1 MNALVRRRLFRPEP
15 RWALRDFGDLHREI
29 DSLFATVFGRG
40 GAPETESDWTPHVE
54 SFVKDD
60 ALRVRV
66 DLPGIDP
73 KTVDVSVEDDV
84 LTIRGERKSEHE
96 DATYRETR
104 YGRFER
110 RLRVPEG
117 TDTAAIKASY
127 TNGVLDITIP
137 VPKPETRKLKID
149 VATA

>member
-15 RWALRDFGDLHREI
+15 RWAVRDFGDLHRDI
-29 DSLFATVFGRG
+29 DSLFATVFGG
-40 GAPETESDWTPHVE
+40 GAPETASDWTPHVE
-54 SFVKDD
+54 SWTKDD
-60 ALRVRV
+60 TVHVRV

-73 KTVDVSVEDDV
+73 KAVDVSVEDDV
-84 LTIRGERKSEHE
+84 LTRRGERKSEHD
-96 DATYRETR
+96 DAAYHEVR

-117 TDTAAIKASY
+117 TDPAAIKATY
-127 TNGVLDITIP
+127 ANGVLEITIP

>member
-15 RWALRDFGDLHREI
+15 RWAVRDFGDLHREI
-29 DSLFATVFGRG
+29 DSLFAGVFG
-40 GAPETESDWTPHVE
+40 GAPESESDWTPHVE
-54 SFVKDD
+54 SWTKDD
-60 ALRVRV
+60 TVHVRL

-73 KTVDVSVEDDV
+73 KAVDVSIEDDV
-84 LTIRGERKSEHE
+84 LTISGERKSEHD
-96 DATYRETR
+96 DATYREVR

-117 TDTAAIKASY
+117 TDAAAIKATH
-127 TNGVLDITIP
+127 TNGVLEITIP

>member
-1 MNALVRRRLFRPEP
+1 MNALVRRRLFRPQP
-15 RWALRDFGDLHREI
+15 SWDFGDVDREI
-29 DSLFATVFGRG
+29 HTLFANVFG
-40 GAPETESDWTPHVE
+40 GATGETGSDWTPHVE

-60 ALRVRV
+60 TLHVRA

-73 KTVDVSVEDDV
+73 KAVDVSVEDDV

-96 DATYRETR
+96 EAAYREVR

-117 TDTAAIKASY
+117 TDAAAIKATY
-127 TNGVLDITIP
+127 TNGVLEIAIP
-137 VPKPETRKLKID
+137 VPKPVSRKVQVD